1 MGGNMDQIKIG
12 NFIKECRKELGI
24 TQYELADKLNVS
36 FKTISKWECGKGL
49 PEVSLFIPLCE
60 ELNITVNELLNGC
73 HIDKDNYMEKAEEKL
88 LDNVSKERSRN
99 KKLLITEQIIAIT
112 LIIQLLT
119 MALVVSFLEMKDNI
133 RIIMLLIVV
142 IPLFIIVFALCIIEV
157 HSGYFECKHCHE
169 RFVPSE
175 KDFIMGT
182 HTLTTRYL
190 KCPKCGKKSFCKKRL
205 SK

>member
-1 MGGNMDQIKIG
+1 MDQIKIG
-12 NFIKECRKELGI
+12 KFIKECRKEKNL
-24 TQYELADKLNVS
+24 TQQELADKLMVS

-99 KKLLITEQIIAIT
+99 KKLLITEAIISIT

-119 MALVVSFLEMKDNI
+119 MSMVVSFLEMEDNL
-133 RIIMLLIVV
+133 RIILLLIVV
-142 IPLFIIVFALCIIEV
+142 IPLFIILFSLCIIEV
-157 HSGYFECKHCHE
+157 HSGYFECTHCHE
-169 RFVPSE
+169 RFAPSE
-175 KDFIMGT
+175 KDFIMGA

-190 KCPKCGKKSFCKKRL
+190 KCPKCGKKRL